1 MLRILLFSLF
11 TACFCTSPISAQQ
24 DSEQI
29 PSSLLNVIRATKNAH
44 LHAYFSSS
52 EIGDVAVVSISGEGN
67 ACPAMFRVAYPG
79 PSGAYLLTKEFG
91 DCSDIPTVIFEEKQ
105 ITVKFPGYAPLH
117 AQSEPNFKPPPPTMY
132 VFSNGRLREI
142 RAAKQKRR

>member
-1 MLRILLFSLF
+1 MPRLLLFALF
-11 TACFCTSPISAQQ
+11 ITCFCASPIFAQE
-24 DSEQI
+24 DSGQI
-29 PSSLLNVIRATKNAH
+29 PASLLNVIRATKNAR

-67 ACPAMFRVAYPG
+67 ACPAMFRVVYPG
-79 PSGAYLLTKEFG
+79 PSGGYLLTKEFG

-117 AQSEPNFKPPPPTMY
+117 AQSEPNFKPPPPTTY
-132 VFSNGRLREI
+132 LFSNGRLREI
-142 RAAKQKRR
+142 RAAKKRK

>member
-1 MLRILLFSLF
+1 MPRLLLFALF
-11 TACFCTSPISAQQ
+11 TACFCTSPIFAQQ

-29 PSSLLNVIRATKNAH
+29 PSSLLNLVRATKNAH

-79 PSGAYLLTKEFG
+79 PSGKYLLTKEFG

-117 AQSEPNFKPPPPTMY
+117 AQSEPNFKPPPPTSY

-142 RAAKQKRR
+142 RVTKQKRK

>member
-1 MLRILLFSLF
+1 MPRLLLFALF
-11 TACFCTSPISAQQ
+11 TACFCASPIFAQG

-29 PSSLLNVIRATKNAH
+29 PSSLLNLIRATKNAH

-79 PSGAYLLTKEFG
+79 PSGEYLLTKEFG

-132 VFSNGRLREI
+132 LFSNGRLREI
-142 RAAKQKRR
+142 RAAKQKRK